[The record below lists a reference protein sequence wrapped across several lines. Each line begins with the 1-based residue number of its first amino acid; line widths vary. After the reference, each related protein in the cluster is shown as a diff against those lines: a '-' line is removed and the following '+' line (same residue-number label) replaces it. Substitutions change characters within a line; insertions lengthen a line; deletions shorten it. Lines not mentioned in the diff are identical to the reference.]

1 MPLFSYKAKDRQ
13 GREVN
18 GVLEA
23 VDEEELA
30 RKLREEGRYLI
41 EASERKGEGVRRGGG
56 ALFGPRIKR
65 RELITFST
73 HLASA
78 FSAGVPILQ
87 ALEDY
92 ERRVQNPAFKR
103 VIGDVIEKVRGG
115 ASLSDALA
123 GHPDVFPEVYVNVVR
138 VGEAS
143 GNIEE
148 VLTDLASFMEWQE
161 DLERNVKQLITY
173 PAFVFTVISGIILVL
188 ITFVYPRIGG
198 VFERLGVQIPLIA
211 RVMLF
216 LNDLIRGYI
225 GLALAAFLLLLIS
238 FYMLRR
244 SARGRALMDSLLL
257 KLPLLGE
264 TLKKIEISRFV
275 HHLGI
280 LQRAGIDISR
290 SLQLAGEAVRNSV
303 IAERIARAREGVIS
317 GKQLSEALAETGIF
331 PDLVIRMIAIGE
343 IGGELEE
350 NLDKVRRYY
359 DREVPAAIK
368 RTLSVMEPLL
378 IMFLATGVLLIAF
391 SMYVPI
397 YRMIRQ
403 LK

>member
-92 ERRVQNPAFKR
+92 ERRVQSPAFKR

-216 LNDLIRGYI
+216 LNDLIRGYF

-378 IMFLATGVLLIAF
+378 IMFLALGVLLIAF